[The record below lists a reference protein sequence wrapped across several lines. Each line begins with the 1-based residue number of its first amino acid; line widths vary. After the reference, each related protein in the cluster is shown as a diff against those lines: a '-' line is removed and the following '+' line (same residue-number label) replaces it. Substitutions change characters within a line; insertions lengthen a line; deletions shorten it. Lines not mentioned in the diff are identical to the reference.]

1 MQIEYTTEEG
11 KLIETKTETKQEVV
25 VYNYEELVAERKTL
39 LSEIE
44 RIDGLLAKCL
54 ELGVEQDIKED
65 GQL

>member
-11 KLIETKTETKQEVV
+11 KLIETKTETKQEVAI
-25 VYNYEELVAERKTL
+25 YNYNDLIAEKNVL

-54 ELGVEQDIKED
+54 ELGVQNETQPSE
-65 GQL
+65 